1 MSIGEGRRGRHRT
14 RLGMRYVNAA
24 VHLLLRTPLLHRIL
38 DESVCELR
46 FAGRR
51 SGRNVALPVMYA
63 QRGDQVVVLVG
74 GSAEK
79 RWWRSFSQPHPAQVL
94 LRGVPR
100 AGVGHVVAAGA
111 ADRDEASSVY
121 AARFP
126 DLPAE
131 DDPYV
136 VIALT
141 PMR

>member
-1 MSIGEGRRGRHRT
+1 
-14 RLGMRYVNAA
+14 MRFVNAA

-46 FAGRR
+46 FAGKR
-51 SGRNVALPVMYA
+51 SGRSVALPVMYA

-79 RWWRSFSQPHPAQVL
+79 RWWRNFSHPHPVQVL
-94 LRGVPR
+94 LHGVSR
-100 AGVGHVVAAGA
+100 AGIGHVVPAGA
-111 ADRDEASSVY
+111 TDRDEARSVY

-131 DDPYV
+131 DDPFV
-136 VIALT
+136 AITLT

>member
-1 MSIGEGRRGRHRT
+1 MGIGTGRRGRHPT
-14 RLGMRYVNAA
+14 RPRMGHVNAA

-46 FAGRR
+46 FVGRH
-51 SGRNVALPVMYA
+51 SGRSVALPVMYA
-63 QRGDQVVVLVG
+63 RRGDQIVVLVG

-79 RWWRSFSQPHPAQVL
+79 RWWRNFSQPHPVQVL
-94 LRGVPR
+94 LCGVSR

-111 ADRDEASSVY
+111 VDRDEVRSVY

-131 DDPYV
+131 DDPFV
-136 VIALT
+136 AIALI
-141 PMR
+141 R